1 MPSTTL
7 HPAGPHWH
15 RTADP
20 GRLVDASVRWVRVTG
35 TAAVALLT
43 AATALGVV
51 LRWPGQFA
59 DPFGGQHILVEAL
72 VRGTAL
78 SPPLPVVLGLA
89 GSVWLASRRHA
100 GYQVGCAAVVLLSMV
115 VVVNG
120 LAVAMVPI
128 THGVP
133 RTALVLAGATSAVLA
148 GAAIVAAVQRS
159 LVAGH

>member
-1 MPSTTL
+1 MPGTTL
-7 HPAGPHWH
+7 HPAGPHWN
-15 RTADP
+15 RTADQA
-20 GRLVDASVRWVRVTG
+20 RQVDASVRWLRWAGVTA
-35 TAAVALLT
+35 TAFLT
-43 AATALGVV
+43 AVTALAVV

-59 DPFGGQHILVEAL
+59 DPFGGQHVLVEAL

-78 SPPLPVVLGLA
+78 SPPFAVVLGLGCA
-89 GSVWLASRRHA
+89 VWLAARRHI
-100 GYQVGCAAVVLLSMV
+100 GYLVGCAAVVLLSMV

-120 LAVAMVPI
+120 LAVAMAPF

-133 RTALVLAGATSAVLA
+133 RAALVLAGATSAVLA

>member
-1 MPSTTL
+1 MPGTTL
-7 HPAGPHWH
+7 HPARPPWDS
-15 RTADP
+15 TADQTL
-20 GRLVDASVRWVRVTG
+20 LVDTSLRWLRVSG
-35 TAAVALLT
+35 TAAVASLT
-43 AATALGVV
+43 AATALAVV

-59 DPFGGQHILVEAL
+59 GPVGGQHVLVEAL

-78 SPPLPVVLGLA
+78 SPPLLLVVGLA
-89 GSVWLASRRHA
+89 CSVWLATRRRT
-100 GYQVGCAAVVLLSMV
+100 GYLVGCAAVVLLSMV

-133 RTALVLAGATSAVLA
+133 RAALVLAGATSAVLA

-159 LVAGH
+159 LAAGN